1 MICAVII
8 CAILAGGN
16 GRCSPEAGAMQIVD
30 LPHIERAT
38 DCHQV
43 ARDIREGALPL
54 PVGLR
59 FVRVE
64 MIPKAPQTAEEPP
77 K

>member
-1 MICAVII
+1 MNCAVLI
-8 CAILAGGN
+8 CAIIAT

-30 LPHIERAT
+30 LPHITEAKE
-38 DCHQV
+38 CQQV
-43 ARDIREGALPL
+43 AKDIREGALPL

-64 MIPKAPQTAEEPP
+64 MIPPEVQEARKP
-77 K
+77 